1 MIKTLA
7 KIAIALP
14 IIATLAIT
22 TMAMPVSATET
33 AEESI
38 IVTVDRAKVFRISR
52 AASTI
57 IVGNPAIV
65 DVTIEDEKTLV
76 LTGRS
81 FGVTNLIIL
90 DLEGNPVID
99 QTVIVRG
106 HETNTVRIYRRSSR
120 ETMACAPVCE
130 PTLTIG
136 DNSASFA
143 FATQQIIAKNAL
155 AMANAK

>member
-22 TMAMPVSATET
+22 TMAMPVNATET